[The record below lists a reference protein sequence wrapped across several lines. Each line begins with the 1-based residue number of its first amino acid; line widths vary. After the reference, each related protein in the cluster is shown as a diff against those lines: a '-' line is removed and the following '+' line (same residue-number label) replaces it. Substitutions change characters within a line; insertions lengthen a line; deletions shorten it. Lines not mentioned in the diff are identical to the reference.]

1 MDRDIPWP
9 LRPKPRDGEV
19 LSSWLARI
27 AEGYGLSVR
36 EFRQARLPKTPG
48 YAIDV
53 DSAPDPAFF
62 EAISR
67 GSMIP
72 VEDVR
77 CMGYAADEGFV
88 YSRVA
93 GTNPEWIVPRSPNHR
108 DSIPFCPSCLA
119 TDAIPYY
126 RKRWRYAF
134 APVCSPHG
142 LLSNHCP
149 SCGAPYGGPSLSGSP
164 AGPGSS
170 GCCSNCLRRFRPVTI
185 TGIDD
190 QALSAAL
197 AAQDQ
202 IFAGLSSGWVQIGG
216 TEVHVCM
223 YLRGLHDLVLAL
235 LNENHGPKISQWI
248 SKESGVSSPA
258 WSLGSLES
266 QPAAARAMALGQA
279 TWLVGEWPTRIT
291 RMVSELDLR
300 TSAIRNEKGATPN
313 WLLHP
318 DVVRELGRQS
328 SVRSKEEIASARD
341 VLRKKRKWAPN
352 DAEVDQFMRTGEQPP
367 IRPLSRAVPED
378 LKDRIA
384 ETDGIVEDA
393 LQQRAASRDAARP
406 KPRELYPALGH
417 DILAREPLEDLDDAS
432 ERLTALAD
440 LRRKERKKPTSG

>member
-1 MDRDIPWP
+1 
-9 LRPKPRDGEV
+9 
-19 LSSWLARI
+19 
-27 AEGYGLSVR
+27 
-36 EFRQARLPKTPG
+36 
-48 YAIDV
+48 
-53 DSAPDPAFF
+53 
-62 EAISR
+62 
-67 GSMIP
+67 
-72 VEDVR
+72 
-77 CMGYAADEGFV
+77 
-88 YSRVA
+88 
-93 GTNPEWIVPRSPNHR
+93 
-108 DSIPFCPSCLA
+108 
-119 TDAIPYY
+119 
-126 RKRWRYAF
+126 
-134 APVCSPHG
+134 
-142 LLSNHCP
+142 
-149 SCGAPYGGPSLSGSP
+149 
-164 AGPGSS
+164 
-170 GCCSNCLRRFRPVTI
+170 
-185 TGIDD
+185 
-190 QALSAAL
+190 
-197 AAQDQ
+197 
-202 IFAGLSSGWVQIGG
+202 
-216 TEVHVCM
+216 M